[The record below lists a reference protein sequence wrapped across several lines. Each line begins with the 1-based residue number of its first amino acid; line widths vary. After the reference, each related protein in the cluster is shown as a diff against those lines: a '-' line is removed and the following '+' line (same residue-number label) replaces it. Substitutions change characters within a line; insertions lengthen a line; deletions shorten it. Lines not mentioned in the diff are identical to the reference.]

1 MPWRKW
7 RTSKSAKF
15 SKNRIKEGTVIP
27 CDARTIAHLINVI
40 RYQWC
45 YQVAILDRDEAYD
58 ATKNKRDLEPVVE
71 YFERLLFPRLGRGE
85 NDGSRIF
92 RGKARTKS
100 PARDG
105 SRIFRD
111 QGRFGISRTPE
122 KSTWPCIIAHGTARG
137 TALIHKYFSPGK
149 ISAVDPDEGLVAV
162 SRETLANLPVDI
174 ASGSLTRLGYRDAS
188 FDAVFVLGELHNYP
202 EWWDCVGEIARV
214 TKPGGFF
221 FIEEL
226 SAESFEYAL
235 GRYFRA
241 KTDHRYDAML
251 RLDEF
256 RDAVQAAGFELLR
269 LQKRKPF
276 GLFSY
281 FVMAAKKRP

>member
-1 MPWRKW
+1 MDHASFEER
-7 RTSKSAKF
+7 
-15 SKNRIKEGTVIP
+15 
-27 CDARTIAHLINVI
+27 
-40 RYQWC
+40 
-45 YQVAILDRDEAYD
+45 
-58 ATKNKRDLEPVVE
+58 LERNPLRGMVRE
-71 YFERLLFPRLGRGE
+71 YFEVKPLRDIADPGNIDLALHYC
-85 NDGSRIF
+85 SRN
-92 RGKARTKS
+92 GK
-100 PARDG
+100 
-105 SRIFRD
+105 
-111 QGRFGISRTPE
+111 
-122 KSTWPCIIAHGTARG
+122 GTE
-137 TALIHKYFSPGK
+137 LILKYFSPGK
-149 ISAVDPDEGLVAV
+149 INAVDPDEGLVSI
-162 SRETLANLPVDI
+162 SRGTLAGLPVDI

-202 EWWDCVGEIARV
+202 EWRDCVSEIARV

-241 KTDHRYDAML
+241 KTDHRYEAML
-251 RLDEF
+251 RLEEF

-269 LQKRKPF
+269 LQKRKPL

>member
-1 MPWRKW
+1 MDHASFEER
-7 RTSKSAKF
+7 
-15 SKNRIKEGTVIP
+15 
-27 CDARTIAHLINVI
+27 
-40 RYQWC
+40 
-45 YQVAILDRDEAYD
+45 
-58 ATKNKRDLEPVVE
+58 LERNPLRGMVRE
-71 YFERLLFPRLGRGE
+71 YFEVKPLRDIADPGKIDVALHYC
-85 NDGSRIF
+85 SRN
-92 RGKARTKS
+92 GK
-100 PARDG
+100 
-105 SRIFRD
+105 
-111 QGRFGISRTPE
+111 
-122 KSTWPCIIAHGTARG
+122 G

-149 ISAVDPDEGLVAV
+149 ISAVDPDEGLVSI
-162 SRETLANLPVDI
+162 SRETLAGLPVDI
-174 ASGSLTRLGYRDAS
+174 ASGSLTRLDYRDAS

-202 EWWDCVGEIARV
+202 EWRDCMGEIARV

-251 RLDEF
+251 RLEEF

-269 LQKRKPF
+269 LQKRKPL